1 MGPANSPDTLRVT
14 VDGAELGCVRWR
26 GRPGSP
32 FVVAVH
38 GITANAWSWGNVAHH
53 LNGEVGLVAIDL
65 RGRGASNEALPPFGM
80 RGHAD
85 DVAAVIARLGTAPA
99 VITGHS
105 MGAHVA
111 LMCAERH
118 PAAVASLVLVDG
130 GPPIDRDDELSSD
143 AMLDEMLGPA
153 IERLRKVWPDRVT
166 YHAMWSAHPAFAGG
180 LTLEMERY
188 LLSDLV
194 DCEGGFRSNVSE
206 DAVRFDG
213 GELLSDDEVRG
224 LFARARR
231 PPHRGSRRDRP
242 VGDSTSVRAGA
253 LRRRVSRPRLAV
265 RGRQQPLLDHVR
277 GIGSGR
283 DRRRAAPGRRRD
295 RLRTRADRSLRSFS
309 FRSGPPISMV
319 GLRLSAR
326 PLSRP
331 AQLPVVIITSA
342 PAASAIPVSW
352 AEVARSPS
360 ITEARQ
366 IVLAGYIATTT
377 ATTDSKPS
385 RVDSR

>member
-1 MGPANSPDTLRVT
+1 M
-14 VDGAELGCVRWR
+14 
-26 GRPGSP
+26 
-32 FVVAVH
+32 VAVH

-65 RGRGASNEALPPFGM
+65 RGRGASNQALPPFGM
-80 RGHAD
+80 RGHSD

-206 DAVRFDG
+206 EAVRFDG

-224 LFARARR
+224 LFARHAGRLT
-231 PPHRGSRRDRP
+231 
-242 VGDSTSVRAGA
+242 VVRAETGLLA
-253 LRRRVSRPRLAV
+253 TPPPFVPERFVDRVSRPRLAV

-295 RLRTRADRSLRSFS
+295 RLRTRADRSLRSFHP
-309 FRSGPPISMV
+309 SGPPISMV